1 MSYDATITSRGQVT
15 IPKDV
20 RERMGLEEGETV
32 LFQFDED
39 GGVRMVRVPSDPR
52 ERLEVARERGSSL
65 GLDAAELLDEE
76 RDEWS

>member
-1 MSYDATITSRGQVT
+1 MSYDATVTSRGQIT

-20 RERMGLEEGETV
+20 RDRMGLEEGETV
-32 LFQFDED
+32 LFRFDEE
-39 GGVRMVRVPSDPR
+39 GGVRMVRAPSDPR

-65 GLDAAELLDEE
+65 ELDAAELLERE

>member
-32 LFQFDED
+32 LFQFDEE

-65 GLDAAELLDEE
+65 GLDAAELLDKE